1 MQMNS
6 QLISE
11 QQVVELLPKIYAL
24 CEEHDIPATFFEITT
39 ALAFLFYHESNADVV
54 VLETGLGGRLDSTNV
69 IQSPACSVI
78 TSIGLEHTRILGD
91 TVEKIALEKGG
102 IIKPGR
108 PVLVGP
114 HVPHD
119 VLRQCAEEKG
129 SSGYYQ
135 CQDLLSDADT
145 ITQQTDLMDYDQE
158 NARIAAAARLL
169 VEQEHNLDPEPNLSS
184 SAHTIHRFH
193 PQAHRYLGQEEVL

>member
-91 TVEKIALEKGG
+91 TIEKMKKG
-102 IIKPGR
+102 
-108 PVLVGP
+108 
-114 HVPHD
+114 
-119 VLRQCAEEKG
+119 
-129 SSGYYQ
+129 
-135 CQDLLSDADT
+135 
-145 ITQQTDLMDYDQE
+145 
-158 NARIAAAARLL
+158 
-169 VEQEHNLDPEPNLSS
+169 
-184 SAHTIHRFH
+184 
-193 PQAHRYLGQEEVL
+193 